1 MNKYSTAYAEH
12 QQETKQAADDK
23 ATAEFLNITLD
34 EYKAMSRHDRL
45 VATAARKGI
54 NVTFNA
60 DTGAKATSWSLANK
74 LGRSAQITKGKPGG
88 YNLECDGFEA
98 VEAQHERDAYR
109 KFHGIITAALGCAI
123 HLLS

>member
-1 MNKYSTAYAEH
+1 MNKYSTAYVEH
-12 QQETKQAADDK
+12 QQAVEQTAGDV

-60 DTGAKATSWSLANK
+60 DTGAKATSWSLVTK
-74 LGRSAQITKGKPGG
+74 LGQRADITKGKHGG

-109 KFHGIITAALGCAI
+109 KFHGIITAALGYAI
-123 HLLS
+123 RLLS